1 MDGTQGARGAGLSPS
16 SGLVAV
22 RRHRDMI
29 RELAVTEFK
38 LKYQGSVLG
47 YIWSI
52 VKPLLMFAVLYIVFT
67 HVVKLGANIPH
78 YAQQLLLGIV
88 LWTFFTDSTVIAIS
102 SIVDRGELIR
112 KVHFPRIVIPVST
125 SVSALITLVLNFVVV
140 LAFIVAGGV
149 SLRPSGLML
158 LPLLIEFYVLAL
170 GCSLL
175 LAALYV
181 RFRDFKHIWEVL
193 IQALFYAT
201 PIIYPLS
208 ILPGGLA
215 TLFALSPIAQIVED
229 ARWALISPAAETSG
243 EVLHWPLLLV
253 PYLFPVVVLAIG
265 YRYFESAA
273 AGFAEEI

>member
-1 MDGTQGARGAGLSPS
+1 
-16 SGLVAV
+16 
-22 RRHRDMI
+22 MI
-29 RELAVTEFK
+29 RELAATDFK

-52 VKPLLMFAVLYIVFT
+52 VKPLLMFAILYVVFT
-67 HVVKLGANIPH
+67 HVLRIGGSIPH

-88 LWTFFTDSTVIAIS
+88 LWTFFTDSTVMAMT
-102 SIVDRGELIR
+102 SIVDRGELLR
-112 KVHFPRIVIPVST
+112 KVSFPRIVIPVST
-125 SVSALITLVLNFVVV
+125 NISALITLVLNFVVV
-140 LAFIVAGGV
+140 LVFIGAGRV
-149 SLRPSGLML
+149 SLRPTAL
-158 LPLLIEFYVLAL
+158 LLIPLLIEFYILAL

-193 IQALFYAT
+193 MQGLFYAT

-208 ILPGGLA
+208 ILSPRLA

-229 ARWALISPAAETSG
+229 ARWALISPAATTSSQ
-243 EVLHWPLLLV
+243 VLHWPLLLV
-253 PYLFPVVVLAIG
+253 PYLFPLAVFVVG

-273 AGFAEEI
+273 ASFAEEI